1 MSLCRFKFCV
11 AGFVLKIFSLQKSAT
26 QSITHAAI
34 ILNVLSFFCLFHISQ
49 LIHFLVINS
58 AIRKFSETTQ
68 IGRALYAYFLLG
80 PALFWR

>member
-1 MSLCRFKFCV
+1 MDI
-11 AGFVLKIFSLQKSAT
+11 A
-26 QSITHAAI
+26 
-34 ILNVLSFFCLFHISQ
+34 SFGHSGSHISQ
-49 LIHFLVINS
+49 LMHFLVINS